1 LLPTSSSS
9 QNKLTEGIP
18 AKDTK
23 TDLASGEIPSFL
35 KQIKKVNH
43 EFAIIFEF
51 WKGEVGA
58 FPDLGGGE
66 DFRRAARS
74 AAASDLG
81 GFLFQAVM
89 VEGRKVGF
97 KSQAFSNR
105 KQGGRGMFVEAETR
119 SGKWSEVGR

>member
-9 QNKLTEGIP
+9 ENELTESVP

-23 TDLASGEIPSFL
+23 TNLTSGEIPRFL

-58 FPDLGGGE
+58 FPDLGGGAE
-66 DFRRAARS
+66 GLQACGQIGSSIGSRGVFVPS
-74 AAASDLG
+74 SDG
-81 GFLFQAVM
+81 GW
-89 VEGRKVGF
+89 EK
-97 KSQAFSNR
+97 
-105 KQGGRGMFVEAETR
+105 GGV
-119 SGKWSEVGR
+119 